1 MTPQGEQPTSWA
13 RANAAAGLDAGAGGR
28 RLVRRLATRL
38 LHPYLVRQAEYN
50 EAALGAL
57 VEVRNDL
64 ATQLEEL
71 RHLCSGL
78 VDATGAPIAL
88 GDELAR
94 QRQALDA
101 ALAVLEHHGY
111 AIGALRE
118 VVDAQLLDRQL
129 VSQEI
134 DLARQQAF
142 ARFHDGLGMLRREL
156 GELSRTLSGRAD
168 AVDRRLVRAERALT
182 GARLRLAEL
191 APELAPELG
200 TTGAGPAPAQPA
212 PAQPATTQPAT
223 TRPAGEGGEEAPVAS
238 GPRDRFGE
246 LYASFEDEFRGSEGL
261 IKERVAGYLADVEP
275 LRGQGTVLDVGCG
288 RGDWL
293 EVLKEAGVDA
303 YGVEVS
309 TGYAE
314 HWKLAELD
322 VRVVDVAEHLRSL
335 PPGSLAA
342 VTALQ
347 VVEHL
352 STDELLELL
361 ERAFDALRPGGLLV
375 LETPNPENLTV
386 GAFTFYL
393 DPTHDRPIP
402 AGLLAFLV
410 ESQGFEDVE
419 VRYLRRPELHGL
431 PGIPG
436 DAPWAED
443 LTPVRDVLEHLV
455 FGAQDYAV
463 VARRG

>member
-1 MTPQGEQPTSWA
+1 MTPQGDEPTSWE
-13 RANAAAGLDAGAGGR
+13 RASAAAGLDAGAGGR
-28 RLVRRLATRL
+28 SLARRLAARL
-38 LHPYLVRQAEYN
+38 AHPYLVRQAAYN

-57 VEVRNDL
+57 VDVRNDL
-64 ATQLEEL
+64 ASQLDEL
-71 RHLCSGL
+71 RRLCVGL
-78 VDATGAPIAL
+78 VDASGAPIAL

-101 ALAVLEHHGY
+101 ALPVLEHHGY
-111 AIGALRE
+111 AIDALRE

-156 GELSRTLSGRAD
+156 GELSRTLAGRAD
-168 AVDRRLVRAERALT
+168 AVDRRLSRAERALT

-191 APELAPELG
+191 APELAPGLAPGLVPELASG
-200 TTGAGPAPAQPA
+200 GPASALPAPAA
-212 PAQPATTQPAT
+212 PGSAP
-223 TRPAGEGGEEAPVAS
+223 GEGGPAAP
-238 GPRDRFGE
+238 DRFGA

-275 LRGQGTVLDVGCG
+275 LRGTGMVLDVGCG

-293 EVLKEAGVDA
+293 EVLQEAGIDA

-335 PPGSLAA
+335 EPASLAA

-352 STDELLELL
+352 RTDELLELL
-361 ERAFDALRPGGLLV
+361 ERSYEALRPGGLLV

-410 ESQGFEDVE
+410 GSQGFEDVE

-431 PGIPG
+431 PEVAG

-443 LTPVRDVLEHLV
+443 LSPVRDVLEHLV

-463 VARRG
+463 VARRP